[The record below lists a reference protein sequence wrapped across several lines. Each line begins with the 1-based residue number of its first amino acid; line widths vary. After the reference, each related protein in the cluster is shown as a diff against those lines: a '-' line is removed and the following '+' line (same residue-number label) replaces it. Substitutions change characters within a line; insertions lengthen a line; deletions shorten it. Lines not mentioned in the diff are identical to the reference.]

1 MPDVDE
7 HRKFSSPQEEA
18 EYWRRKYEDKDKELE
33 ELEETF
39 TDFQQSSKELESELE
54 RELQTTEKKLKDIN
68 SQYHRLKG
76 EQEEMS
82 EKSRRSADDAG
93 KKIHNLQDD
102 LEAVRKSNKEFR
114 RDKQRLEQENDELER
129 RVRVAEASLHD
140 LSEKLNKTLE
150 ENAWL
155 QTELEDRTNRSQET
169 IQRLK
174 DEIRDLQLEIT
185 ILNQKLIDSSIEIPQ
200 VRDQESKEI
209 KVEQVVTT
217 STEQQS
223 LVTRSRAFS
232 NALSA
237 YKTNGKDA
245 SIGLVDD
252 ILLLV
257 KDMERKLLLQK
268 VDAETST
275 FEAEDYLRAVN

>member
-1 MPDVDE
+1 MPEVDE

-232 NALSA
+232 NALSS

-268 VDAETST
+268 VDAEKST